1 MRKFAC
7 AALLA
12 VTTAA
17 QAQYTFILKYPD
29 GTAQVC
35 PSTGFS
41 MNFDTVMVNVQDCML
56 DRVFSSNF
64 GG

>member
-7 AALLA
+7 AVLLA
-12 VTTAA
+12 ITTAA
-17 QAQYTFILKYPD
+17 QAQYTFVLNYPD
-29 GTAQVC
+29 GSTQVC

-41 MNFDTVMVNVQDCML
+41 MNFDTVSVNVQDCVL
-56 DRVFSSNF
+56 DKVFSSNF